1 MTRPSCEWVQAMNV
15 TSRNGLFDC
24 QLFDSSWCLLQDLD
38 VEGFEE
44 LFKTKAQGP
53 AVDLTLARQKH
64 PQKAPSKVSLLEA
77 NRAKNLAITLRKAG
91 QGSEVICRAIHT

>member
-1 MTRPSCEWVQAMNV
+1 MQAKSATR
-15 TSRNGLFDC
+15 RHKLFDC
-24 QLFDSSWCLLQDLD
+24 QLSESAWCLLQDLD